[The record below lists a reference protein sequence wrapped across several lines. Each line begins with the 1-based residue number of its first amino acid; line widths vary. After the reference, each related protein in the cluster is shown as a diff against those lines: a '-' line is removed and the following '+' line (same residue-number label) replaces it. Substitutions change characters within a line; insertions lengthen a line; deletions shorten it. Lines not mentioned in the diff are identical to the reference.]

1 MAVIGVDVLMQ
12 MSAAPD
18 AAPRRETVDVSLV
31 HRDSA

>member
-12 MSAAPD
+12 MSGPD
-18 AAPRRETVDVSLV
+18 AARETVDVSLV